1 MSETV
6 VAGTAVIPLK
16 ETLARRLSASTDCID
31 TAGGDAE
38 GKLAAAAADTAINTA
53 ITAESQL
60 DADEPGT
67 REANP

>member
-38 GKLAAAAADTAINTA
+38 GKLAAADTAINTA